1 MGPSNSKLILQF
13 RTTMSTKSVGT
24 DNLVT
29 QLPLILEE
37 FNNLSTHPATKIVR
51 LKSEICKDQLK
62 TTIIP
67 LSMIN

>member
-1 MGPSNSKLILQF
+1 
-13 RTTMSTKSVGT
+13 MSTKSVGT
-24 DNLVT
+24 GNLVT

-37 FNNLSTHPATKIVR
+37 FNNLSTHPATKIIR